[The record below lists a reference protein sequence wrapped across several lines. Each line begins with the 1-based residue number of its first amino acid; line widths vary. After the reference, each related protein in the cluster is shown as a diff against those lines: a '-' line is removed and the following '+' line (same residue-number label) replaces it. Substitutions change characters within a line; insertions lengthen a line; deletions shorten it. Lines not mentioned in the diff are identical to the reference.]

1 MRRTCSSSTR
11 PIGATWPTTSAGTTS
26 RRASRPASSRHN
38 RQVRSRKQRRRR
50 EKLQRHESEYVME
63 TEDGDEIP
71 VERPVERA
79 PGNSKKPAKA
89 TASGRGRQVPKPSL
103 ARVAKRT
110 AIFAPVILLV
120 VFLTAGKE
128 ATMGAKVFTAVTLLA
143 FF

>member
-1 MRRTCSSSTR
+1 M
-11 PIGATWPTTSAGTTS
+11 P
-26 RRASRPASSRHN
+26 
-38 RQVRSRKQRRRR
+38 SRKQRRRR
-50 EKLQRHESEYVME
+50 EKLQRHEYEYVIE

-89 TASGRGRQVPKPSL
+89 TASGRGGRQVPKPSI

-120 VFLTAGKE
+120 VFLTAGKD

-143 FF
+143 FFIPFSYLVDTLMYRAFTKRQQRETGS